1 MGIKAAADFTSLW
14 QSDYMSYFK
23 PVQLSPSAAQGRLFF
38 LHFMC
43 ETATWSVFAV

>member
-1 MGIKAAADFTSLW
+1 MGIKAAVDFTSLW

-23 PVQLSPSAAQGRLFF
+23 PVQLSPSATQGRLFF

-43 ETATWSVFAV
+43 ETAT